1 MSKEILYVAETVSNE
16 KGVPQELIFQAIES
30 AITMATKKL
39 NGPEFDYEVHIDRTT
54 GDYQTYRCW
63 DVVDVAEEAL
73 TLPDHQ
79 LTLAQAQILNPEL
92 TIGGRHRV
100 AMPSIEFGRIA
111 AQTAKQ
117 VIVQEIRKAE
127 RSQIAAAFQ
136 ARIGTLVSGSVK
148 KVTRDAIYL
157 DIGGGVEATLPRTE
171 IIPREIFRVGDRIK
185 TLLYDVRLDA
195 KGSMVFVSRTRPEML
210 IQLFRIEVPEIAEDI
225 IEVMGAARDPGIRA
239 KILVKTNDGR
249 IDPVG
254 ACVGMRGSRVQAVS
268 AELHGEKIDIVLWS
282 DNPAQLVI
290 NSMAPAEI
298 ASIVIDE
305 AAKVMELA
313 VAEEQLAQAI
323 GRNGQNVRLAT
334 ELTGWRINVMTTQ
347 EFDAKRMN
355 EVNAVRDIFM
365 KDLGIDADLA
375 DILVAEGFTSIEEVA
390 YVPATEMVEID
401 GFDEALTDALRARAK
416 DTLLARAISEEAK
429 HQLFPA
435 EDLLSLDDMTEA
447 LARELVKH
455 GIITREDLAEQ
466 AVADLLDITKLTDKQ
481 AAKLILAARAHW
493 FI

>member
-54 GDYQTYRCW
+54 GDYQTFRCW
-63 DVVDVAEEAL
+63 DVMDLSIEEL

-79 LTLAQAQILNPEL
+79 LTVEQAQALNADL
-92 TIGGRHRV
+92 VAGDRHRV
-100 AMPSIEFGRIA
+100 AMPSIAFGRIA

-127 RSQIAAAFQ
+127 RQQIAENFT
-136 ARIGTLVSGSVK
+136 ARIGSLISGVVK
-148 KVTRDAIYL
+148 KVMRDAIYI
-157 DIGGGVEATLPRTE
+157 DIGGGIEATLLRTE
-171 IIPREIFRVGDRIK
+171 IIPREIFRVGDRVR
-185 TLLYDVRLDA
+185 TYLYDVRLDA
-195 KGSMVFVSRTRPEML
+195 KGSMVFVSRIRSNML
-210 IQLFRIEVPEIAEDI
+210 VQLFRIEVPEIAEDI
-225 IEVMGAARDPGIRA
+225 IEIMGAARDPGIRA

-282 DNPAQLVI
+282 ENPAQLVI
-290 NSMAPAEI
+290 NAMAPAEI

-305 AAKVMELA
+305 AAHVMEVA

-334 ELTGWRINVMTTQ
+334 ELTGWRINVMTVA
-347 EFDAKRMN
+347 EFDAKRVH
-355 EVNAVRDIFM
+355 EVNTVRDTFI
-365 KDLGIDADLA
+365 KELGIDADLA
-375 DILVAEGFTSIEEVA
+375 DILVSEGFTSIEEVA

-416 DTLLARAISEEAK
+416 DVLLARAISAEA
-429 HQLFPA
+429 QLQGAP
-435 EDLLSLDDMTEA
+435 DLLALDDMTDA
-447 LARELVKH
+447 LAHELVKH
-455 GIITREDLAEQ
+455 GIKTREDLAEQ
-466 AVADLLDITKLTDKQ
+466 SVADLLDITNLTDAA

-493 FI
+493 FV

>member
-1 MSKEILYVAETVSNE
+1 MSKEILFVAETVSNE

-39 NGPEFDYEVHIDRTT
+39 NGPEFDYEVHIDRVT
-54 GDYQTYRCW
+54 GDYQTFRCW
-63 DVVDVAEEAL
+63 DVLDLLEEEL
-73 TLPDHQ
+73 ELPDHQ
-79 LTLAQAQILNPEL
+79 LTLAQAQALNPDLEV
-92 TIGGRHRV
+92 GMRHRA

-127 RSQIAAAFQ
+127 RRQIAENYQ
-136 ARIGTLVSGSVK
+136 ARIGTLISGSVK
-148 KVTRDAIYL
+148 KVTREAIYI
-157 DIGGGVEATLPRTE
+157 DIGGGVEATLPRAE
-171 IIPREIFRVGDRIK
+171 IIPREIFRVGDRVR
-185 TLLYDVRLDA
+185 TFLYDVRLDA
-195 KGSMVFVSRTRPEML
+195 KGSMVFVSRTRSEML

-268 AELHGEKIDIVLWS
+268 TELHGEKIDIVLWS

-298 ASIVIDE
+298 ASIVVDE

-313 VAEEQLAQAI
+313 VAEDQLAQAI
-323 GRNGQNVRLAT
+323 GRSGQNVRLAT
-334 ELTGWRINVMTTQ
+334 ELTGWRINVMTSA
-347 EFDAKRMN
+347 EFDAKRTH
-355 EVNAVRDIFM
+355 EVNAVRDIFI
-365 KDLGIDADLA
+365 KDLAIDAELA
-375 DILVAEGFTSIEEVA
+375 DILVSEGFTSIEEVA
-390 YVPATEMVEID
+390 YVPAAEMVEID

-416 DTLLARAISEEAK
+416 DVLLARAISEEAK
-429 HQLFPA
+429 HQQLPA
-435 EDLLSLDDMTEA
+435 EDLLALDDMTDA

-455 GIITREDLAEQ
+455 GIVTREDLAEQ
-466 AVADLLDITKLTDKQ
+466 AVSDLLDITNLTDAQ